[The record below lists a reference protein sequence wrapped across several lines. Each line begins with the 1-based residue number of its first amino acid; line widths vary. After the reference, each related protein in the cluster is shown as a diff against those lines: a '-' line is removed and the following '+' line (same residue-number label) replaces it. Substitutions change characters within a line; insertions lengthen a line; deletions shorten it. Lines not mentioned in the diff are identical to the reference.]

1 MKMKEKN
8 DNEVRLNKIPLK
20 LFIDALIDV
29 YTSGAEYVDLIGK
42 PGDSQDVI
50 GISVS
55 IDYMSVDK
63 NEYYKELSEK
73 ILEKAKDKKLSEEDL
88 NDLT

>member
-1 MKMKEKN
+1 MEKSN
-8 DNEVRLNKIPLK
+8 NNEVRLNKIPLK

-42 PGDSQDVI
+42 PGDEQDVI

-55 IDYMSVDK
+55 IDYMTVSK
-63 NEYYKELSEK
+63 NEYYKELSER

>member
-1 MKMKEKN
+1 MEKSN
-8 DNEVRLNKIPLK
+8 NNEVRLNKIPLK

-29 YTSGAEYVDLIGK
+29 YTSGAEYVDLIGTLSEEQ
-42 PGDSQDVI
+42 DSI

-55 IDYMSVDK
+55 IDYMTVSK
-63 NEYYKELSEK
+63 NEYYKELSERM
-73 ILEKAKDKKLSEEDL
+73 LEKAKDKKLSEEDL

>member
-1 MKMKEKN
+1 MMMEKSN
-8 DNEVRLNKIPLK
+8 NNEVRLNKIPLK

-29 YTSGAEYVDLIGK
+29 YTSGAEYVDLIGTLNEEQ
-42 PGDSQDVI
+42 DSI

-55 IDYMSVDK
+55 IDYMTVSK
-63 NEYYKELSEK
+63 NEYYKELSERM
-73 ILEKAKDKKLSEEDL
+73 LEKAKDKKLSEEDL